1 MVKPLFSLFKVNE
14 AINLQPKP
22 ITSQEEFLNKINERL
37 KLLETVVPDTPQQS
51 SRTNSRVVN
60 TLEKSNSESNH
71 TDESETDTINQVASQ
86 SWKKPSK
93 LFYQRATP
101 PDLPLEEKP
110 LSIKSFS
117 VNNIYEWNI
126 DGQTEY

>member
-51 SRTNSRVVN
+51 SRTSSRVLN

-71 TDESETDTINQVASQ
+71 TDESETDIINQVASQ
-86 SWKKPSK
+86 SWKN
-93 LFYQRATP
+93 LQNFITNALH
-101 PDLPLEEKP
+101 LP
-110 LSIKSFS
+110 
-117 VNNIYEWNI
+117 IYYLKKNL
-126 DGQTEY
+126 